1 MEVIFMKFNNI
12 IYERRK
18 KLGLTQEELSILVGV
33 SNKTVSHW
41 ETGRS
46 QPELSQIPKICNA
59 LNIDANELLNVEGSK
74 KEIKVK
80 SKDTLKNNFKVL
92 NIIAILLIL
101 ISFIFLIG
109 YKINFNNNKCIY
121 YIAGLISSIPL
132 NITSLVLYL
141 ISYKINIDQV
151 KQFTKKDKIKYII
164 YNLIYL
170 LITYIF
176 LSEILVQFRHE
187 HYKNTYGELFNLSLS
202 LIFVS
207 ILILFKKKLNLKNKS
222 KLNLLVII
230 MFALL
235 FLIIILKGNAYI
247 ALYLDYILLYIQYI
261 ATITYMSTFLLIKE
275 KH

>member
-1 MEVIFMKFNNI
+1 MKFNNI

-109 YKINFNNNKCIY
+109 YKINFNNNKGIY
-121 YIAGLISSIPL
+121 YLAGLISTIPL
-132 NITSLVLYL
+132 IITSLVLYL

-151 KQFTKKDKIKYII
+151 KQFTKKDKIKFII

-176 LSEILVQFRHE
+176 LSEILFQFRHE